1 MLLRFKFLISTIP
14 VPSCIHSSQVLMQQ
28 EFGGSLSLNTTWAKS
43 MLRRL
48 GIRSRGKEAEGAQQL
63 TQ

>member
-1 MLLRFKFLISTIP
+1 MQQEPSLL
-14 VPSCIHSSQVLMQQ
+14 Q

-48 GIRSRGKEAEGAQQL
+48 GIRSRGKGAGGVDQP